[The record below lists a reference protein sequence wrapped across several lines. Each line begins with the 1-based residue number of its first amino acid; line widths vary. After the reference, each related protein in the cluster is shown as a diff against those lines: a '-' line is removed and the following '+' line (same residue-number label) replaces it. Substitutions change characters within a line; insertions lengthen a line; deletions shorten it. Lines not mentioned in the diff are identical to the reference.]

1 MRNATR
7 WKYLG
12 STAAL
17 ALMVG
22 VASIGTAL
30 ADPPPQGITVDANFI
45 KDKDTYVTEN
55 IYREKAV
62 FLQATVAPE
71 VTKMSEALSMA
82 NQWSADNTMS

>member
-1 MRNATR
+1 MQNATK
-7 WKYLG
+7 WKYLS

-22 VASIGTAL
+22 VASIGTAM
-30 ADPPPQGITVDANFI
+30 ADAEDPIKGITVDANFI

-71 VTKMSEALSMA
+71 VT
-82 NQWSADNTMS
+82 